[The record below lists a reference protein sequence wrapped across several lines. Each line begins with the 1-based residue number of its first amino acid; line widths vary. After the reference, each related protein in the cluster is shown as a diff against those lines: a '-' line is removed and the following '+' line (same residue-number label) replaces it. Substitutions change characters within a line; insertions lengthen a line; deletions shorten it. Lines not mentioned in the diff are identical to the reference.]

1 MMNEREAHLLE
12 ELRDLRKDFQG
23 FCHRVS
29 NDLQGSL
36 RNIGGFTSLI
46 EERAA
51 GSFDEKSKTYL
62 GFVKENTEKAQ
73 GMLDGLMEYSCL
85 FAEGKNFSTI
95 SLETPFKAVMK
106 ELGGSIQKAQAI
118 IHEKLCPVTIFGNEE
133 LLKKAFKCVI
143 TNTLTYTRGT
153 PRITITFE
161 KKTAQYLIA
170 IQDHGIGIPQEYHK
184 SVFEPFER
192 LHPYHQYPGIGL
204 GLSIAKKIIEAHHG
218 RIWIESTGHGTTVF
232 WALPLRA

>member
-1 MMNEREAHLLE
+1 MNEREAHPLE

-29 NDLQGSL
+29 SDLQGSL

-46 EERAA
+46 EERSA

-62 GFVKENTEKAQ
+62 NFIKENTEKAQ
-73 GMLDGLMEYSCL
+73 VMLDGLMDYSCL

-95 SLETPFKAVMK
+95 SLETPFKTVMK
-106 ELGGSIQKAQAI
+106 ELAEPIQKKQAI
-118 IHEKLCPVTIFGNEE
+118 IHEKLCPVIIFGNEE
-133 LLKKAFKCVI
+133 LLKRAFKCVLENALMYAKSI
-143 TNTLTYTRGT
+143 
-153 PRITITFE
+153 PRINITFE
-161 KKTAQYLIA
+161 KKTAQYVIT
-170 IQDHGIGIPQEYHK
+170 IHDHGIGIPQEYHK

-204 GLSIAKKIIEAHHG
+204 GLSIAKRIIEAHHG
-218 RIWIESTGHGTTVF
+218 RIWIESPGHGTSVM